1 MLGGSEAEAV
11 DLFLN
16 QFYFF
21 MFVYLFSCYN
31 VLYLFES
38 ESKWKF
44 IIVLYGSWRAIQN
57 KLRYH
62 K

>member
-21 MFVYLFSCYN
+21 MFIYLFSCYN
-31 VLYLFES
+31 VLYLLES
-38 ESKWKF
+38 ESK
-44 IIVLYGSWRAIQN
+44 
-57 KLRYH
+57 
-62 K
+62 